1 MKIGIVGRPHVGKT
15 TVFNA
20 LARATA
26 ETGNYAGRQQ
36 TNLSTIAVPDERLE
50 RLVKVLQ
57 PEKGTSAT
65 INYVDVAGRPKVGS
79 EKRSEKLLEGD
90 SRESAFPPAL
100 LAELRTVD
108 AIAHVVRLFED
119 ETVPH
124 VDGSVNPERDI
135 DTVALE
141 FTFADL
147 QVIED
152 RLVRLRKQLQNQKSP
167 ALQSELQILEKCHRT
182 LEDGTPLRFLDL
194 SAADEKLI
202 RGYGFLTQKPL
213 LLICNIGESQL
224 DAADAIGERFAEY
237 ASQPHTD
244 VIVLAA
250 QLEMEIAQLDEADAA
265 IFMAEMGLGESALA
279 RFINTSYRLLGLIT
293 FFTGGP
299 KEVRAWT
306 LREGQTAVEA
316 AGIIH
321 TDFGRGFIRAETIH
335 WEALVT
341 CGGFQQARS
350 KGKLRA
356 EGKTYQVQDGD
367 VLVILA
373 NPTA

>member
-20 LARATA
+20 LARSTA

-36 TNLSTIAVPDERLE
+36 TNLSTIAVPDPRLD
-50 RLVKVLQ
+50 RLVEVLQ

-65 INYVDVAGRPKVGS
+65 INYVDVTGRPKVSG
-79 EKRSEKLLEGD
+79 EKLLEGEH
-90 SRESAFPPAL
+90 RESSFPPAL

-167 ALQSELQILEKCHRT
+167 ELQSELQILEKCHRT
-182 LEDGTPLRFLDL
+182 LEEGTPIRFLDL

-224 DAADAIGERFAEY
+224 DAVDAIGRQFAEY
-237 ASQPHTD
+237 AAQPHTD

-306 LREGQTAVEA
+306 LREGQTAVAA

-321 TDFGRGFIRAETIH
+321 TDFGSGFIRAETIN

-356 EGKTYQVQDGD
+356 EGKTYQVRDGD
-367 VLVILA
+367 VLLILA
-373 NPTA
+373 NPTT

>member
-20 LARATA
+20 LARSAA
-26 ETGNYAGRQQ
+26 ETGNYGGRQQ
-36 TNLSTIAVPDERLE
+36 TNLSTIAVPDKRLE
-50 RLVKVLQ
+50 RLFEVLK
-57 PEKGTSAT
+57 PKKMTPAT
-65 INYVDVAGRPKVGS
+65 INYVDIAGGPKVDL
-79 EKRSEKLLEGD
+79 EKLLAGER
-90 SRESAFPPAL
+90 RESSFPPAL

-108 AIAHVVRLFED
+108 ALAHVVRIFAD

-152 RLVRLRKQLQNQKSP
+152 RLVRLRKQFQNEKSP
-167 ALQSELQILEKCHRT
+167 ALQSELRVLAECQQT
-182 LEDGTPLRFLDL
+182 LEEGVPLRSLEL
-194 SAADEKLI
+194 SAADEKRI
-202 RGYGFLTQKPL
+202 RGYGFLTLKPL
-213 LLICNIGESQL
+213 LHILNIGESQL
-224 DAADAIGERFAEY
+224 DAVAAIQGRFSDYAEQRRT
-237 ASQPHTD
+237 A

-250 QLEMEIAQLDEADAA
+250 QLEMEIAQLDEADAEV
-265 IFMAEMGLGESALA
+265 FMAEMGLGASALA

-316 AGIIH
+316 ASVIH
-321 TDFGRGFIRAETIH
+321 TDFGRGFIRSETIY
-335 WEALVT
+335 WEELAA
-341 CGGFQQARS
+341 CGGFTQARS
-350 KGKLRA
+350 MGKLRA
-356 EGKTYQVQDGD
+356 EGKTHQVQDGE

-373 NPTA
+373 NPTS